1 VDEAVKAVRE
11 QSSHGAD
18 WIKFYA
24 DYRTGIDGSTRP
36 TFTLEEMKAIVNTAH
51 VTGRKVAAHAA
62 SDEAIRMAVLAGVDT
77 IEHGYGA
84 SEATFKLMVE
94 HHTAYVPTLTAP
106 EAISEYFQHYTRG
119 GAPTPSMQQAAHA
132 FQLAR
137 KLGVTIGNGSD
148 VGVFT
153 HGTNY
158 RELEWMVRLGM
169 TPTEALRA
177 ATVVAAGILDK
188 SKDLGALKQG
198 ALADV
203 VAVDGDPTADIAALR
218 KVGFVMKDGIV
229 YRRTQ

>member
-1 VDEAVKAVRE
+1 
-11 QSSHGAD
+11 
-18 WIKFYA
+18 
-24 DYRTGIDGSTRP
+24 
-36 TFTLEEMKAIVNTAH
+36 
-51 VTGRKVAAHAA
+51 
-62 SDEAIRMAVLAGVDT
+62 VLAGVDT

-106 EAISEYFQHYTRG
+106 EAISEYFQHYVRG

-158 RELEWMVRLGM
+158 RELEWMVKLGM

-198 ALADV
+198 AFADV

-229 YRRTQ
+229 YRRPQ

>member
-1 VDEAVKAVRE
+1 VKAVRE

-51 VTGRKVAAHAA
+51 VSGRRVAAHAT
-62 SDEAIRMAVLAGVDT
+62 SDDAIRMAVLAGVDT

-94 HHTAYVPTLTAP
+94 RHTAYVPTLTAP
-106 EAISEYFQHYTRG
+106 EAIGEYFQHYVRG
-119 GAPTPSMQQAAHA
+119 GTPTASMQQAMHA

-148 VGVFT
+148 VGVFA
-153 HGTNY
+153 HGTNE

-177 ATVVAAGILDK
+177 ATVVAAGILDR
-188 SKDLGALKQG
+188 SKDLGQLKQG
-198 ALADV
+198 MLADV
-203 VAVDGDPTADIAALR
+203 VGVDGDPTADITALR
-218 KVGFVMKDGIV
+218 KVGFVMKSGII
-229 YRRTQ
+229 YRRP